1 MVQALVVLGFLLML
15 YNTYTGFQMKSKAP
29 GGVIGERLTQLNLFV
44 LLFALGYLAVALLTW
59 SRPVDTLESD
69 FILRSGICLTGIT
82 AGAGRTG
89 STRGLM
95 QIYRQTSRAL
105 DIFLSRDERLVY
117 TLCREEISDIVL
129 AQRTQLPLDVL
140 NKALSAL
147 LEHGLIEIVA
157 SSQSEPSR
165 PAEHTPDKLVAA
177 KAQLAAILK
186 AELGEHA
193 AKFLPEIERKQSL
206 GELEE
211 WSRKL
216 VI

>member
-1 MVQALVVLGFLLML
+1 
-15 YNTYTGFQMKSKAP
+15 
-29 GGVIGERLTQLNLFV
+29 
-44 LLFALGYLAVALLTW
+44 
-59 SRPVDTLESD
+59 
-69 FILRSGICLTGIT
+69 
-82 AGAGRTG
+82 
-89 STRGLM
+89 M

-147 LEHGLIEIVA
+147 LEYGLIEIVA
-157 SSQSEPSR
+157 SSQNAPSQ
-165 PAEHTPDKLVAA
+165 PADPQPDTPTLDKLVAT

-193 AKFLPEIERKQSL
+193 VKFLPEIERKQSL

-216 VI
+216 VIKLKLTLSQKAANALEAHLRSLFS

>member
-1 MVQALVVLGFLLML
+1 
-15 YNTYTGFQMKSKAP
+15 
-29 GGVIGERLTQLNLFV
+29 
-44 LLFALGYLAVALLTW
+44 
-59 SRPVDTLESD
+59 
-69 FILRSGICLTGIT
+69 
-82 AGAGRTG
+82 
-89 STRGLM
+89 
-95 QIYRQTSRAL
+95 
-105 DIFLSRDERLVY
+105 
-117 TLCREEISDIVL
+117 
-129 AQRTQLPLDVL
+129 
-140 NKALSAL
+140 
-147 LEHGLIEIVA
+147 VA

-216 VI
+216 VIKLKLTLSQKAANALEAHLRSLFS